1 MKIDRIIVQGF
12 LGATSVDV
20 DTSRQRI
27 HLFAGQNGAG
37 KSSIR
42 DGVALALTADLGR
55 VSPKKEAG
63 RLVHDGDGAARCEVL
78 TADGDVYA
86 VSITGAGKIVDSHK
100 GRDPDT
106 VMGYVLD
113 AQRFARL
120 TDTERRAFLFGLMD
134 VKCDS
139 TTVRQKLVQRGCD
152 GPKIDR
158 VLTLLRAGFPAAC
171 EEAKSKATAA
181 KGAWRAVTGETFGSE
196 KAKTWAAAVP
206 PHDPKIGA
214 ALAVELQHADVAI
227 GQWQQSIGS
236 LQVRQQHRATI
247 RAKLPALDVQAGM
260 IERIQTK
267 LATDEAA
274 LRDAAAALQAAQA
287 AAGAGPRVGLVH
299 DLATALSS
307 VVGFAPEGNER
318 DEANAALD
326 AYEREHGR
334 IGATGGDPDAQARL
348 PELTRQHAL
357 MLSAVDNDRRDLA
370 AAQRAQAEAQAIDA
384 ELAEP
389 FDAAELDAARQQV
402 ATLQAQRAEVVKKL
416 DVQKS
421 VRAQVEAAAKKT
433 EEAAAHAAD
442 VAGWDGI
449 AQALAPDGI
458 PGELLAAALKPVNE
472 RLAQSAADAQ
482 WQQAAVGDDMAV
494 TYGGR
499 AYALISESE
508 RWRCDAMLAEAVAS
522 LSGARLLVL
531 DRGDVLDLQ
540 GRADLI
546 EWLDVLADNGE
557 VDTVLLFMT
566 LKQPPTGLPE
576 SFGAHWV
583 EAGVCVAQAAEEVA
597 A

>member
-1 MKIDRIIVQGF
+1 MRLNWIDRAI
-12 LGATSVDV
+12 A
-20 DTSRQRI
+20 
-27 HLFAGQNGAG
+27 H
-37 KSSIR
+37 
-42 DGVALALTADLGR
+42 VAP
-55 VSPKKEAG
+55 V
-63 RLVHDGDGAARCEVL
+63 
-78 TADGDVYA
+78 
-86 VSITGAGKIVDSHK
+86 
-100 GRDPDT
+100 
-106 VMGYVLD
+106 
-113 AQRFARL
+113 
-120 TDTERRAFLFGLMD
+120 
-134 VKCDS
+134 
-139 TTVRQKLVQRGCD
+139 
-152 GPKIDR
+152 
-158 VLTLLRAGFPAAC
+158 
-171 EEAKSKATAA
+171 
-181 KGAWRAVTGETFGSE
+181 
-196 KAKTWAAAVP
+196 
-206 PHDPKIGA
+206 
-214 ALAVELQHADVAI
+214 
-227 GQWQQSIGS
+227 
-236 LQVRQQHRATI
+236 
-247 RAKLPALDVQAGM
+247 
-260 IERIQTK
+260 
-267 LATDEAA
+267 
-274 LRDAAAALQAAQA
+274 
-287 AAGAGPRVGLVH
+287 
-299 DLATALSS
+299 
-307 VVGFAPEGNER
+307 
-318 DEANAALD
+318 
-326 AYEREHGR
+326 
-334 IGATGGDPDAQARL
+334 
-348 PELTRQHAL
+348 
-357 MLSAVDNDRRDLA
+357 A
-370 AAQRAQAEAQAIDA
+370 AAQRAQAEAQAIDT

-402 ATLQAQRAEVVKKL
+402 ATLQAQRADVVKKL

-576 SFGAHWV
+576 SFGVHWV
-583 EAGVCVAQAAEEVA
+583 DAGVCVAQAAEEA
-597 A
+597 AA